1 MTQLKPIVG
10 SVNIPFSAER
20 YERSDNKAKAW
31 VVDYLS
37 TQGHTIIDTEE
48 DFSVDIKSELDYTKF
63 FNEAE
68 IKYGWKGDWNP
79 SWKEI
84 RIPYRK
90 HKLINAV
97 GDADVLHFY
106 IIRPDMKAAWRI
118 SGDTVAKS
126 EVREAR
132 GGRILQGEQ
141 FFHVPYQQ
149 AELIEV

>member
-68 IKYGWKGDWNP
+68 I
-79 SWKEI
+79 
-84 RIPYRK
+84 
-90 HKLINAV
+90 
-97 GDADVLHFY
+97 
-106 IIRPDMKAAWRI
+106 
-118 SGDTVAKS
+118 
-126 EVREAR
+126 
-132 GGRILQGEQ
+132 
-141 FFHVPYQQ
+141 
-149 AELIEV
+149 